1 MERRARPGAEPSE
14 LASAI
19 AYLLSDDASYVT
31 CATLLV
37 DGPSLE

>member
-1 MERRARPGAEPSE
+1 MERRFEGKVAPVTG
-14 LASAI
+14 AI